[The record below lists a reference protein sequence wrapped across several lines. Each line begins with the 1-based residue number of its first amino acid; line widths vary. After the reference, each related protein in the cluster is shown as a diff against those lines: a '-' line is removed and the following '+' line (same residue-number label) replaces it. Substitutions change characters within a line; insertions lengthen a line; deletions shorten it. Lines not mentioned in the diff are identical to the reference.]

1 MSTVLNSNGNSWF
14 EVRPFFEVV
23 DEKYSDMHELVMKAR
38 ELSMFIVRGHDC
50 MIRFFLHAPLR
61 IDAGIVSGIFKNAV
75 AERMSPKTFSAPT
88 VSYLKMKKHYALPI
102 HRELQSRPQLLYST
116 IEKMGRPCF
125 IAVTARYH
133 DESYSISQYVE
144 KQLYAK
150 PSLAGE
156 ILGMFIGSG
165 SSSNNGQ
172 SKRSTSVERQS
183 RADMAKEKQRLRHFH
198 CNIAIGA
205 ESIDIAKSLMKV
217 LSFNGDGFAI
227 AGMERDSTYRME
239 VGRKPLLFAD
249 HFCVLSDI
257 ELANIIALPGDP
269 RAARFNISRKGTY
282 TTGPSV

>member
-1 MSTVLNSNGNSWF
+1 MNNSNWY
-14 EVRPFFEVV
+14 EVRPFFELV

-38 ELSMFIVRGHDC
+38 ELSMFIVRGHDG
-50 MIRFFLHAPLR
+50 MIRFFLHAPLPA
-61 IDAGIVSGIFKNAV
+61 DAGVVSGIFKNAV
-75 AERMSPKTFSAPT
+75 AERTSPKTFSAPI
-88 VSYLKMKKHYALPI
+88 VSYLKMKRHYALPI
-102 HRELQSRPQLLYST
+102 HRELQPRPLLLYST
-116 IEKMGRPCF
+116 MERMGRQCF

-133 DESYSISQYVE
+133 DESYSIARYVE

-165 SSSNNGQ
+165 NNNGQ
-172 SKRSTSVERQS
+172 SKRSTSVERQL

-198 CNIAIGA
+198 CSVAIGA
-205 ESIDIAKSLMKV
+205 ESVDTSKSLMKV
-217 LSFNGDGFAI
+217 LSFDGDGFAI
-227 AGMERDSTYRME
+227 SVMERDSTYRME
-239 VGRKPLLFAD
+239 VGKKPLLFAS